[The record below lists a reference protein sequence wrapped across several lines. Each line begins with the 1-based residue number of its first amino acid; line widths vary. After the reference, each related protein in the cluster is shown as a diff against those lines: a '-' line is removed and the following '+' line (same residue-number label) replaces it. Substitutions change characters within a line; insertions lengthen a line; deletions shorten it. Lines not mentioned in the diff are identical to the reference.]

1 MSKPYLRFWGVR
13 GSYPAPF
20 GTHLKVGGNTSCV
33 EINYNNQMLICD
45 GGTGII
51 PLGNSLLGQTAVR
64 EITILMTHY
73 HWDHISGLPF
83 FVPAFI
89 PGWKVNFF
97 GPSQNGKDIEKSL
110 GGQMQNPYFPVELET
125 WMAETNYLELNSNN
139 QLEWGDFKITP
150 FNVHHPGTTFG
161 YRIDVGDK
169 SLVYVSDNELY
180 FIEQNLKLRAQEL
193 DPEELEILN
202 AMLVEERQSALNI
215 LKNVDIVIHDAQY
228 TPADYQKKRG
238 WGHSCYLDTVD
249 YAIEAGVKHLYL
261 FHVDPAY
268 NDDKMED
275 LHRDALRLI
284 KERNSPLQCH
294 LAREGSTIELA

>member
-1 MSKPYLRFWGVR
+1 MNKPYLRFWGVR

-20 GTHLKVGGNTSCV
+20 SSHLKVGGNTSCV
-33 EINYNNQMLICD
+33 EINYNDQVLICD

-51 PLGNSLLGQTAVR
+51 PLGNSLLGQSAIR
-64 EITILMTHY
+64 EVTILMTHY

-83 FVPAFI
+83 FVPAFV

-139 QLEWGDFKITP
+139 QVIWGDFKITP

-169 SLVYVSDNELY
+169 SIVYVSDNELY
-180 FIEQNLKLRAQEL
+180 FIEQNLKLRANEL

-215 LKNVDIVIHDAQY
+215 LKDVDIFIHDAQY

-249 YAIEAGVKHLYL
+249 YAIEAGVKDLYL

-284 KERNSPLQCH
+284 SERNAPLQCH
-294 LAREGSTIELA
+294 LAREGSIIELA

>member
-1 MSKPYLRFWGVR
+1 MNKPYLRFWGVR
-13 GSYPAPF
+13 GSYPTPF
-20 GTHLKVGGNTSCV
+20 GSHLKVGGNTSCV
-33 EINYNNQMLICD
+33 EINYHNKVLICD

-51 PLGNSLLGQTAVR
+51 PLGNALMGQSAIR
-64 EITILMTHY
+64 EVTILMTHY

-83 FVPAFI
+83 FVPAFV
-89 PGWKVNFF
+89 PGWKINLF
-97 GPSQNGKDIEKSL
+97 GPSQNAKDIETSL

-139 QLEWGDFKITP
+139 QLEWGNFKITP

-161 YRIDVGDK
+161 YRIDIDDK
-169 SLVYVSDNELY
+169 SIVYVSDNELY
-180 FIEQNLKLRAQEL
+180 FIEQSLKQRAPEL

-202 AMLVEERQSALNI
+202 AMLIEERQSALNI
-215 LKNVDIVIHDAQY
+215 LKNVDIFIHDAQY
-228 TPADYQKKRG
+228 TTADYQKKRG

-249 YAIEAGVKHLYL
+249 YAIEAGVKELYL

-268 NDDKMED
+268 NDDKMEE

-284 KERNSPLQCH
+284 NERNAPLQCH
-294 LAREGSTIELA
+294 LAREGSIIELA

>member
-1 MSKPYLRFWGVR
+1 MNKPYLRFWGVR

-20 GTHLKVGGNTSCV
+20 GSHLKVGGNTSCV
-33 EINYNNQMLICD
+33 EINYNNQVLICD

-51 PLGNSLLGQTAVR
+51 PLGNSLLGQSAVR
-64 EITILMTHY
+64 EVTVLMTHY

-83 FVPAFI
+83 FVPAFV

-125 WMAETNYLELNSNN
+125 WMAETHYLELNSNN
-139 QLEWGDFKITP
+139 QINWGDFKITP

-161 YRIDVGDK
+161 YRIDIGDK
-169 SLVYVSDNELY
+169 SIVYVSDNELY
-180 FIEQNLKLRAQEL
+180 FIEQNLKLRTEEL

-202 AMLVEERQSALNI
+202 AMLIEERQNALNI
-215 LKNVDIVIHDAQY
+215 LKDVDIFIHDAQY

-249 YAIEAGVKHLYL
+249 YAIEAGVKDLYL

-284 KERNSPLQCH
+284 NERNAPLQCH
-294 LAREGSTIELA
+294 LAREGLIIEL

>member
-1 MSKPYLRFWGVR
+1 MNKPYLRFWGVR

-20 GTHLKVGGNTSCV
+20 SSHLKVGGNTSCV
-33 EINYNNQMLICD
+33 EINYHNNVLVCD

-51 PLGNSLLGQTAVR
+51 PLGNALMAQTAIR
-64 EITILMTHY
+64 EVTILMTHY

-83 FVPAFI
+83 FVPAFV

-125 WMAETNYLELNSNN
+125 WMAETRYLELNSNN
-139 QLEWGDFKITP
+139 QLEWHDFKITP

-161 YRIDVGDK
+161 YRIDVADK
-169 SLVYVSDNELY
+169 SIVYVSDNELY
-180 FIEQNLKLRAQEL
+180 FIEQNLKQRAAEL

-202 AMLVEERQSALNI
+202 AMLVEERQNALNF
-215 LKNVDIVIHDAQY
+215 LKDVDIFIHDAQY

-268 NDDKMED
+268 HDDKMED

-284 KERNSPLQCH
+284 QEKGAPLQCH
-294 LAREGSTIELA
+294 LAREGSIIELA